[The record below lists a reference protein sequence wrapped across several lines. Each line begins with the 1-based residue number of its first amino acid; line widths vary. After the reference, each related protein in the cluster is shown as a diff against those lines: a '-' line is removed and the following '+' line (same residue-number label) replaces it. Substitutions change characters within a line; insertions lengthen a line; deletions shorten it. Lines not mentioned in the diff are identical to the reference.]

1 MIKTEQVLKEG
12 LRFNE
17 GKSKWG
23 LLSWP
28 ALRELVAVLEFGA
41 RKYASW
47 NWSKG
52 LSWSECFESLQR
64 HLISWYQGEDKDPE
78 TGLSHIAHVMCN
90 AMFLMHFIIF
100 RTGRDDRPGALNQ
113 GDKSIGSDHKEDG
126 AKPAPIVLYAERGDY
141 YTMEPG
147 RVPYVQADLFP
158 AEGGREH
165 GD

>member
-1 MIKTEQVLKEG
+1 MIKAEQVLKEG
-12 LRFNE
+12 LRYNE

-47 NWSKG
+47 NWSNG

-113 GDKSIGSDHKEDG
+113 GDKSIGSDHE
-126 AKPAPIVLYAERGDY
+126 AKSEPLFTYPVESSGVLD
-141 YTMEPG
+141 
-147 RVPYVQADLFP
+147 VQADVRTAAF
-158 AEGGREH
+158 GREH
-165 GD
+165 GY